1 MFVSVRSSGGL
12 GYTNILRG
20 ISKYR
25 LTLTNN
31 LENHFKMR
39 FSPGSVVAG
48 RLLVGGGWWLV
59 VVYYKSLSICT
70 TVPFLHK
77 HLIDKKEK

>member
-12 GYTNILRG
+12 GYTNILRR

-31 LENHFKMR
+31 LENHFRMR

-48 RLLVGGGWWLV
+48 RLLVGGGWWV
-59 VVYYKSLSICT
+59 VVGGSVLQEL
-70 TVPFLHK
+70 VNLHN
-77 HLIDKKEK
+77 LPLPTQTFD